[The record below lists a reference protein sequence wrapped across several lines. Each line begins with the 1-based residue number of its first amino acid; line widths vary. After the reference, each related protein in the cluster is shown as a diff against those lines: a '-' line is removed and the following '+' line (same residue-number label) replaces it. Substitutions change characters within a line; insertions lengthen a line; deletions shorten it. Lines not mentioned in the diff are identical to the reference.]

1 MTWVLELC
9 LQHFQEHC
17 GQKKLELPPWLYVT
31 LTTLLC
37 FGAFPVQEGCFETGR
52 VNWKLRKMIKVS
64 GHRTCEERLREL
76 SLCSQAK
83 RRLRGDIT
91 VCGNLKRMATKVM
104 V

>member
-1 MTWVLELC
+1 MARRSWN
-9 LQHFQEHC
+9 F
-17 GQKKLELPPWLYVT
+17 PPPLYVT

-64 GHRTCEERLREL
+64 DHRTCEERLREL

-83 RRLRGDIT
+83 RRVRGDTIT
-91 VCGNLKRMATKVM
+91 VCGNLKRMVTKVM
-104 V
+104 VPNSSQ